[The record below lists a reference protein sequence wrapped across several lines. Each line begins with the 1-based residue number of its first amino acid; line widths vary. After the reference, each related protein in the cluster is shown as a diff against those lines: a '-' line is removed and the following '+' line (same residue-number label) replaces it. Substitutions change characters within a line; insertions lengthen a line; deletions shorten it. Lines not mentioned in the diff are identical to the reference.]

1 MQLPRPPCIRAWLS
15 TLATI
20 AVLTLPAAQ
29 AADTPPL
36 PYGHP
41 AAAAELDWDRTLNR
55 IDADG
60 LNIHSV
66 LVMHGDRIVAERY
79 RSGQDRGLY
88 SLWSSRRHFG
98 PDDLHDMRSIS
109 KSVVGLVYGVLL
121 ARKEVPGLD
130 TTVASLYAEH
140 PALDQPP
147 KNAIRIRDLLTMSAG
162 LAWDE
167 PSPVRRTRDDDQT
180 PLAWTGS
187 FYSTVFG
194 RDAVARPGETFVY
207 SGGLTSVLV
216 DVIERSTGR
225 PWAEVVDAELFQ
237 PLGIQTWTWGR
248 DLRGRPLA
256 HAGLRLRP
264 RDLLKIGALVLRG
277 GQWQGRQVVPS
288 AWVQATTSTHIRVSA
303 RFGYGYQWWTSEQ
316 TVAGRSLAV
325 IQAIGNGGQRLFVV
339 PELDLVVAMTAGDYG
354 TPEILAAEDSV
365 FAALLALASRQ
376 AQPATTSR

>member
-1 MQLPRPPCIRAWLS
+1 MRPPHPFCLRTWLS
-15 TLATI
+15 ALILVMLAT
-20 AVLTLPAAQ
+20 LLPAQ
-29 AADTPPL
+29 ASEA
-36 PYGHP
+36 
-41 AAAAELDWDRTLNR
+41 DWDRVLNR
-55 IDADG
+55 IDAEG

-66 LVMHGDRIVAERY
+66 LVLRGDRIVAERY

-88 SLWSSRRHFG
+88 SLWSSCRHFG

-109 KSVVGLVYGVLL
+109 KSVVGLVYGVLQ
-121 ARKEVPGLD
+121 ARQEVPGLE
-130 TTVASLYAEH
+130 TTVASLYPDH

-167 PSPVRRTRDDDQT
+167 PSPVRRTPDDDQT
-180 PLAWTGS
+180 PLTWTGS
-187 FYSTVFG
+187 FYATVFG
-194 RDAVARPGETFVY
+194 REVVARPGEAFVY

-225 PWAEVVDAELFQ
+225 PWHEVVDAELFQ
-237 PLGIQTWTWGR
+237 PLGIPTWTWGR

-264 RDLLKIGALVLRG
+264 RDLLKIGALVLQG

-288 AWVQATTSTHIRVSA
+288 AWVQATTSTQVRASA
-303 RFGYGYQWWTSEQ
+303 RLGYGYQWWTSEH
-316 TVAGRSLAV
+316 TAAGRSWPV

-339 PELDLVVAMTAGDYG
+339 PGLDLVVAMTAGDYG
-354 TPEILAAEDSV
+354 TPDILAAEDGV
-365 FAALLALASRQ
+365 FATLLALAARE
-376 AQPATTSR
+376 AQPAATAR

>member
-1 MQLPRPPCIRAWLS
+1 MRQPHPFCLRAWLGALVLFM
-15 TLATI
+15 LAT
-20 AVLTLPAAQ
+20 LLPAQ
-29 AADTPPL
+29 ASDA
-36 PYGHP
+36 
-41 AAAAELDWDRTLNR
+41 DWDRALDR

-66 LVMHGDRIVAERY
+66 LVMRGDRIVAERY

-121 ARKEVPGLD
+121 ARQEVPGLD
-130 TTVASLYAEH
+130 TPVASLYPDH
-140 PALDQPP
+140 PALDQAP

-167 PSPVRRTRDDDQT
+167 PSPVRRTPDDDQT
-180 PLAWTGS
+180 LLVWTSS
-187 FYSTVFG
+187 FYATAFG
-194 RDAVARPGETFVY
+194 REVVARPGERFVY

-225 PWAEVVDAELFQ
+225 PWTEVVDTELFQ

-248 DLRGRPLA
+248 DFRGRPMA

-264 RDLLKIGALVLRG
+264 RDLLKIGALVLQQGR
-277 GQWQGRQVVPS
+277 WQGRQLVPS
-288 AWVQATTSTHIRVSA
+288 AWVEAITSTQIRASA
-303 RFGYGYQWWTSEQ
+303 RLGYGYQWWTSEQ
-316 TVAGRSLAV
+316 TVAGRSWPV
-325 IQAIGNGGQRLFVV
+325 IQAIGNGGQRLYVV
-339 PELDLVVAMTAGDYG
+339 PGLDLVVAMTAGDYG
-354 TPEILAAEDSV
+354 QPGILAAEDDL
-365 FAALLALASRQ
+365 FATLLALAARE
-376 AQPATTSR
+376 AQPAAASR

>member
-1 MQLPRPPCIRAWLS
+1 MRQPHLFCLRAWLGALVLVM
-15 TLATI
+15 LAT
-20 AVLTLPAAQ
+20 LLPAQ
-29 AADTPPL
+29 ASEA
-36 PYGHP
+36 
-41 AAAAELDWDRTLNR
+41 DWDRVLDR
-55 IDADG
+55 IDAER
-60 LNIHSV
+60 LNVHSV
-66 LVMHGDRIVAERY
+66 LVMRGDRVVAERY

-88 SLWSSRRHFG
+88 SLWSSCRHFG

-121 ARKEVPGLD
+121 ARQQVPGLD
-130 TTVASLYAEH
+130 TPVASLYPEH

-147 KNAIRIRDLLTMSAG
+147 KNTIRIRDLLTMSAG

-167 PSPVRRTRDDDQT
+167 PSPVRRTTDDDQT
-180 PLAWTGS
+180 PLVWTGS

-194 RDAVARPGETFVY
+194 REAVTRPGEAFVY
-207 SGGLTSVLV
+207 SGGLTSLLV

-225 PWAEVVDAELFQ
+225 PWTEVVDTELFQ

-264 RDLLKIGALVLRG
+264 RDLLKIGALVLQG

-288 AWVQATTSTHIRVSA
+288 AWVQATTSTHVRASD
-303 RFGYGYQWWTSEQ
+303 RLGYGYQWWTSEH
-316 TVAGRSLAV
+316 TTAGRSLAV

-339 PELDLVVAMTAGDYG
+339 PGLDLVVVMTAGDYG
-354 TPEILAAEDSV
+354 TPDILAAEDGV
-365 FAALLALASRQ
+365 FASLLALAARE
-376 AQPATTSR
+376 APPAATAR

>member
-1 MQLPRPPCIRAWLS
+1 MRQPHPFCLRAWLGALVLFM
-15 TLATI
+15 LA
-20 AVLTLPAAQ
+20 PWPPAQ
-29 AADTPPL
+29 AA
-36 PYGHP
+36 G
-41 AAAAELDWDRTLNR
+41 ADWDRALDR
-55 IDADG
+55 IETQG

-66 LVMHGDRIVAERY
+66 LVMRGERIVAERY

-121 ARKEVPGLD
+121 ARQEVPGLD
-130 TTVASLYAEH
+130 TPVASLYPDH
-140 PALDQPP
+140 PAQGQAP

-167 PSPVRRTRDDDQT
+167 PSPVRRTPDDDQT
-180 PLAWTGS
+180 PLVWTGS
-187 FYSTVFG
+187 FYATVF
-194 RDAVARPGETFVY
+194 RREVVARPGETFVY

-216 DVIERSTGR
+216 DIIERSTGR

-237 PLGIQTWTWGR
+237 PLGIQIWTWGR

-264 RDLLKIGALVLRG
+264 RDLLKIGALVLQG

-288 AWVQATTSTHIRVSA
+288 AWVDATTSTQIRASA
-303 RFGYGYQWWTSEQ
+303 RLGYGYQWWTGERM
-316 TVAGRSLAV
+316 VAGRPWAV
-325 IQAIGNGGQRLFVV
+325 IQAIGNGGQRLYVV
-339 PELDLVVAMTAGDYG
+339 PGLDLVVAMTAGDYG
-354 TPEILAAEDSV
+354 QPGILAAEDAL
-365 FAALLALASRQ
+365 FDALLGLAAREV
-376 AQPATTSR
+376 QPAATAR

>member
-1 MQLPRPPCIRAWLS
+1 M
-15 TLATI
+15 
-20 AVLTLPAAQ
+20 V
-29 AADTPPL
+29 
-36 PYGHP
+36 
-41 AAAAELDWDRTLNR
+41 DWDRALNR

-66 LVMHGDRIVAERY
+66 LVMQGDRVVAERY

-121 ARKEVPGLD
+121 ARQEVPGLD
-130 TTVASLYAEH
+130 TTVASLYPEH

-147 KNAIRIRDLLTMSAG
+147 KNTIRIRDLLTMSAG

-167 PSPVRRTRDDDQT
+167 PSPVRRTPDDDQT
-180 PLAWTGS
+180 PLVWTGS
-187 FYSTVFG
+187 FYATVFG
-194 RDAVARPGETFVY
+194 REVVARPGETFVY

-225 PWAEVVDAELFQ
+225 PWIEVVDTELFQ
-237 PLGIQTWTWGR
+237 PLGIATWTWGR

-264 RDLLKIGALVLRG
+264 RDLLKIGALVLQG
-277 GQWQGRQVVPS
+277 GQWQGRRVVPS
-288 AWVQATTSTHIRVSA
+288 DWVQATTSTHIRASA
-303 RFGYGYQWWTSEQ
+303 RLGYGYQWWTSEH
-316 TVAGRSLAV
+316 TAAGRSMAV

-339 PELDLVVAMTAGDYG
+339 PGLDLVVAMTAGDYG
-354 TPEILAAEDSV
+354 TPDILAAEDGV
-365 FAALLALASRQ
+365 FAELLALAARE
-376 AQPATTSR
+376 AQPAATAR